1 MRRAELLAELDRLGS
16 RPVPLP
22 DPRRVDEF
30 EQRIYR
36 DFVVTPPPSGR
47 TNVLTIRRRRR
58 QVLVAGL
65 GLAAAASA
73 AAMIMNRDVSHGF
86 ELQAATGAV
95 ALFPD
100 GESRA
105 VHSGDEIPA
114 GGLIQ
119 TGPAGAVTIEGTTIG
134 SDQVVLV
141 SEAGLTLLPAPA
153 TPPEVQVE
161 PPATPAPS
169 SAPATAPPPASPPPA
184 ETPIAAPAGD
194 QPVAP
199 VAYSVPLGALALTV
213 GEDTGGVNLAWTPS
227 DAEAFDRYVVVRGTT
242 TTRQLEEIAALA
254 DRQITSFT
262 DPAAP
267 HDVALLYQVV
277 ALDSDGRPLSSSEVV
292 ELTLQG
298 DGSAGTVP
306 GSDIPPTSDPS
317 GGADTIP
324 STSEPTPSEPPSTTT
339 EPPATTDAPATT
351 TTGTATTTSEPVP
364 STEPTTAP
372 TTSGEPSTTEEPTT
386 TDDG

>member
-22 DPRRVDEF
+22 DPRRVDEL

-169 SAPATAPPPASPPPA
+169 SAPATAPLLPARPRRRRRSRRRPATCPSHRSPTRLRSGRWRSPSARTRAASTWPGPLP
-184 ETPIAAPAGD
+184 TP
-194 QPVAP
+194 
-199 VAYSVPLGALALTV
+199 
-213 GEDTGGVNLAWTPS
+213 
-227 DAEAFDRYVVVRGTT
+227 R
-242 TTRQLEEIAALA
+242 
-254 DRQITSFT
+254 
-262 DPAAP
+262 
-267 HDVALLYQVV
+267 
-277 ALDSDGRPLSSSEVV
+277 
-292 ELTLQG
+292 
-298 DGSAGTVP
+298 
-306 GSDIPPTSDPS
+306 
-317 GGADTIP
+317 P
-324 STSEPTPSEPPSTTT
+324 ST
-339 EPPATTDAPATT
+339 
-351 TTGTATTTSEPVP
+351 GTS
-364 STEPTTAP
+364 
-372 TTSGEPSTTEEPTT
+372 
-386 TDDG
+386 

>member
-1 MRRAELLAELDRLGS
+1 M
-16 RPVPLP
+16 PLP
-22 DPRRVDEF
+22 DPRRVDEL

-36 DFVVTPPPSGR
+36 EFVVTPPPSGR

-141 SEAGLTLLPAPA
+141 SEAGLTLLPAPT
-153 TPPEVQVE
+153 TPPEAQVE

-199 VAYSVPLGALALTV
+199 VPYSAPLGALALTV

-242 TTRQLEEIAALA
+242 TTRQLEEIAAAGRPSDHLVHRPGGTA
-254 DRQITSFT
+254 RRRPAVPGRGAGYRRPAAQLQRGGRA
-262 DPAAP
+262 DPAGRR
-267 HDVALLYQVV
+267 LGRQRSGL
-277 ALDSDGRPLSSSEVV
+277 GRPPDERSLGRRRHHP
-292 ELTLQG
+292 LHQ
-298 DGSAGTVP
+298 
-306 GSDIPPTSDPS
+306 
-317 GGADTIP
+317 
-324 STSEPTPSEPPSTTT
+324 
-339 EPPATTDAPATT
+339 
-351 TTGTATTTSEPVP
+351 
-364 STEPTTAP
+364 
-372 TTSGEPSTTEEPTT
+372 
-386 TDDG
+386 